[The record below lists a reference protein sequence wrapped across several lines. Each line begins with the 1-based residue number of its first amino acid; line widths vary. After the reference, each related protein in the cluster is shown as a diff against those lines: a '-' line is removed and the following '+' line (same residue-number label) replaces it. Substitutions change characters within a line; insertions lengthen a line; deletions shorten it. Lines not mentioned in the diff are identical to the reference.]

1 MSIGEDSQGKRVGD
15 NIYWGYLEM
24 SLAKI
29 KLTSVVANGFVGEV
43 CKLDE

>member
-1 MSIGEDSQGKRVGD
+1 MSIGEDSQGKLIGD
-15 NIYWGYLEM
+15 NTYWGYLEM

-29 KLTSVVANGFVGEV
+29 KLTWVVAICFVGEV